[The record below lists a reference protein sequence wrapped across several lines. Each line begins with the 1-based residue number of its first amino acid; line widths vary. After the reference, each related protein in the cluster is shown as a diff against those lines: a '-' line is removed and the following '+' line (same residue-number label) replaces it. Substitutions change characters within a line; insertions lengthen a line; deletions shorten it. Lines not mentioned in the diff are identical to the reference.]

1 VAPLLNGL
9 REFTGYT
16 INIIA
21 GRIDGDRFDVVSL
34 NAGSVD
40 GKDWAQ
46 WDPVSYGK
54 ALQRYANFV
63 HAVHLGKNFS

>member
-1 VAPLLNGL
+1 M
-9 REFTGYT
+9 
-16 INIIA
+16 IA

-54 ALQRYANFV
+54 VLQLYANFV
-63 HAVHLGKNFS
+63 QAVHLLGKNFLWIWIRRRLSEWV